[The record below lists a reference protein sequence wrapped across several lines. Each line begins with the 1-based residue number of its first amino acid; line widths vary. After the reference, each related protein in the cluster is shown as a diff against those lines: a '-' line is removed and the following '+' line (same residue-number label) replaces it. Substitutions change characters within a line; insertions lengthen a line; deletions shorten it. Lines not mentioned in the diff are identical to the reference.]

1 MANKKRFAT
10 KKRKLTRRDRVST
23 AGKILPPL
31 DVRSSSAMGEF
42 VKRIT
47 SGPLTIVMVYADW
60 CGHCHHMM
68 PHFDAAAN
76 NPKRTINVVK
86 MNETMVDQM
95 NKSIKNNI
103 NASSPSIKVDGY
115 PSIMLMG
122 KNGKKV
128 TDIEAVKS
136 TEAME
141 KVMNQAVPL
150 YEEAGLADFPKK
162 STNNNAF
169 NTNMGNKETMFP
181 TTMSPEEKEA
191 KAASALESVSSSGK
205 PNFAVENE
213 PGNPMSINEPGKP
226 LPVVAPPQ
234 AYITK
239 GGNHQDKKTKGLYH
253 YMSSTPYR
261 LASTGALFSTIRRM
275 MSCKKNRHA
284 ARTSHKRK

>member
-1 MANKKRFAT
+1 MANKKRYAT

-23 AGKILPPL
+23 AGKIFPPL

-76 NPKRTINVVK
+76 NPNRTINAVK
-86 MNETMVDQM
+86 INETMVDNM

-115 PSIMLMG
+115 PSIMLMD
-122 KNGKKV
+122 KNGNKV
-128 TDIEAVKS
+128 TEIEAIKS

-150 YEEAGLADFPKK
+150 YEEAGLADLPKW
-162 STNNNAF
+162 NE
-169 NTNMGNKETMFP
+169 NTNKSFNIVSRKNETVFP
-181 TTMSPEEKEA
+181 TTMSAEEKEA
-191 KAASALESVSSSGK
+191 KAASALESVHSYEPNK
-205 PNFAVENE
+205 PNFIADNQAD
-213 PGNPMSINEPGKP
+213 KP
-226 LPVVAPPQ
+226 LPVVAPPAELP
-234 AYITK
+234 AYVTK
-239 GGNHQDKKTKGLYH
+239 GGNRDKKSKGLYH
-253 YMSSTPYR
+253 YMASAPYH
-261 LASTGALFSTIRRM
+261 LAPTGALFSTIRRM

-284 ARTSHKRK
+284 SHKRKQHK

>member
-1 MANKKRFAT
+1 MANKNRYAT
-10 KKRKLTRRDRVST
+10 KKRKPTRRARVST

-76 NPKRTINVVK
+76 NPNRTINAVK
-86 MNETMVDQM
+86 INETMVDNM

-103 NASSPSIKVDGY
+103 NASASPIKVDGY
-115 PSIMLMG
+115 PSIMLIG
-122 KNGKKV
+122 KNGNKV

-141 KVMNQAVPL
+141 KVMNQAGPL
-150 YEEAGLADFPKK
+150 SEEAGLADVPKW
-162 STNNNAF
+162 NE
-169 NTNMGNKETMFP
+169 NTNKSFNVVSRKNETVFP
-181 TTMSPEEKEA
+181 ATMSAEEKEA
-191 KAASALESVSSSGK
+191 KAASALESVHTYEPSK
-205 PNFAVENE
+205 PNFIVDNQAD
-213 PGNPMSINEPGKP
+213 KP

-234 AYITK
+234 PYVTK
-239 GGNHQDKKTKGLYH
+239 GGNRRGKQAKGLYH
-253 YMSSTPYR
+253 YMASTPYR
-261 LASTGALFSTIRRM
+261 LAPTGALFSTIRRM

-284 ARTSHKRK
+284 SHKRKQHK

>member
-1 MANKKRFAT
+1 MANKKRYAT

-42 VKRIT
+42 IKRVT

-76 NPKRTINVVK
+76 NPNRTINAVK

-103 NASSPSIKVDGY
+103 NPSAPSINVDGY
-115 PSIMLMG
+115 PSIMLMD

-128 TDIEAVKS
+128 SDIDAVKS

-150 YEEAGLADFPKK
+150 YEEAGLADMRKRAYN
-162 STNNNAF
+162 TNSSF
-169 NTNMGNKETMFP
+169 NTVSRKKKTIFP
-181 TTMSPEEKEA
+181 ATMSAEEKEA
-191 KAASALESVSSSGK
+191 KAASALESVHSYEPSK
-205 PNFAVENE
+205 PNFIADNE
-213 PGNPMSINEPGKP
+213 ADKP
-226 LPVVAPPQ
+226 LPVVAPPAELP
-234 AYITK
+234 AYVTK
-239 GGNHQDKKTKGLYH
+239 GGNRRGKQTKGLYH

-261 LASTGALFSTIRRM
+261 LAPTGALFSTIRRM
-275 MSCKKNRHA
+275 MSCKKHTRK
-284 ARTSHKRK
+284 HK

>member
-1 MANKKRFAT
+1 MANKKRYAT

-42 VKRIT
+42 IKRVT

-76 NPKRTINVVK
+76 NPNRTINAVK

-103 NASSPSIKVDGY
+103 NASAPPIKVDGY
-115 PSIMLMG
+115 PSIMLMD
-122 KNGKKV
+122 KNGNKV
-128 TDIEAVKS
+128 SDIEAVKS

-150 YEEAGLADFPKK
+150 YEEAGLADMRKRAYN
-162 STNNNAF
+162 TNSSF
-169 NTNMGNKETMFP
+169 NTVSRKKKTIFP
-181 TTMSPEEKEA
+181 ATMSAEEKEA
-191 KAASALESVSSSGK
+191 KAASALESVHSYEPSK
-205 PNFAVENE
+205 PNFIADNE
-213 PGNPMSINEPGKP
+213 ADKP
-226 LPVVAPPQ
+226 LPVVAPP
-234 AYITK
+234 AELPGYVTK
-239 GGNHQDKKTKGLYH
+239 GGNRRGKQTKGLYH

-261 LASTGALFSTIRRM
+261 LAPTGALFSTIRRM
-275 MSCKKNRHA
+275 MSCKKHTRK
-284 ARTSHKRK
+284 HK